1 MFSRLS
7 CCGGQP
13 CTQPSVI
20 CFIFRAPC
28 VPNRE
33 TSRDFLAL
41 GRLNPRFG
49 DSSHFCTAALS
60 AEAPMLLH
68 LRGLSRC
75 SCEETSARAE
85 SHLANKTCKVPC
97 NRSTPYYISNHK
109 RHAASVERPKM
120 LGNHAT
126 DLQTVVQTDG
136 KHVLLPANDESANG
150 RLRGDLIECHA
161 SNGFARLSDSK
172 LFIYF
177 FCAYLPS

>member
-7 CCGGQP
+7 CCGSQP

-20 CFIFRAPC
+20 CFTFRAPC

-75 SCEETSARAE
+75 SCEETSARLNLTSPIRRAR
-85 SHLANKTCKVPC
+85 SLAIAQRRITSLTTNDT
-97 NRSTPYYISNHK
+97 
-109 RHAASVERPKM
+109 
-120 LGNHAT
+120 
-126 DLQTVVQTDG
+126 
-136 KHVLLPANDESANG
+136 LLP
-150 RLRGDLIECHA
+150 
-161 SNGFARLSDSK
+161 LSDQRCWGTTRRTCRLWSR
-172 LFIYF
+172 LTGNMCCFPQTMNLQMVGSGAI
-177 FCAYLPS
+177 L